1 MVNVAE
7 ALLLGLIQGLTEWLP
22 ISSSAHL
29 ALAQYFFGITAGVAF
44 DIVLHLGT
52 LLAVIAYYHKD
63 IGRLIYG
70 TLRLR
75 EAELRAV
82 AFIFLAAV
90 PTAIIGFMFKGFFE
104 SMFFQ
109 PIYVCAALLVTGV
122 FLILSESYS
131 TEAKVKE
138 IERDAIGSPAFATK
152 NLEAKIKAME
162 KKEVGARE
170 AFIIGVA
177 QGIAVAPGISR
188 SGATIGTGLMLG
200 VRKEEVARFSF
211 LAAIIPILG
220 AGILEGRD
228 ALATNIDV
236 LPVLLGFAV
245 SAAVGYASI
254 GILLQFLK
262 QNRLRWFGYYCIALS
277 VAVLVVL
284 LMRAG

>member
-29 ALAQYFFGITAGVAF
+29 ALAQYFFGINAGVAF

-52 LLAVIAYYHKD
+52 LLAVVAYYHKD

-82 AFIFLAAV
+82 AFILLAAV

-104 SMFFQ
+104 SMFSQ
-109 PIYVCAALLVTGV
+109 PLYVCAALLVTGV

-131 TEAKVKE
+131 TEAKVKK
-138 IERDAIGSPAFATK
+138 IEREAIGSPAFATK
-152 NLEAKIKAME
+152 NLEAKMKAME
-162 KKEVGARE
+162 KKEVGSKE

-188 SGATIGTGLMLG
+188 SGATIGTGLILG
-200 VRKEEVARFSF
+200 IEKEEVARFSF

-220 AGILEGRD
+220 AGILEGRN
-228 ALATNIDV
+228 ALATKIDV

-254 GILLQFLK
+254 GILIRFLK
-262 QNRLRWFGYYCIALS
+262 QNRLRWFGYYCIALG

-284 LMRAG
+284 LMRAC